1 VPSLAEQAAVMVECV
16 QNHTPSVMVIDEI
29 GRSSE
34 VDAARTVKQR
44 GVRIVASA
52 HGDLRKLV
60 KNAQL
65 RGLVGGVE
73 TVTLGDAAAAADAK
87 ARHSS
92 SVSKLKP
99 QRGGAPTFDVIVEL
113 SRSHR
118 HEWRVVLDVAS
129 AVDSILAGEQYRV
142 QRRTR
147 HPHTGALDV
156 ATHYA

>member
-1 VPSLAEQAAVMVECV
+1 M
-16 QNHTPSVMVIDEI
+16 
-29 GRSSE
+29 
-34 VDAARTVKQR
+34 
-44 GVRIVASA
+44 
-52 HGDLRKLV
+52 

-87 ARHSS
+87 ARGHSPNNA
-92 SVSKLKP
+92 SKLKP

-118 HEWRVVLDVAS
+118 HEWRVVLDVAT

-147 HPHTGALDV
+147 HPKTGALDV
-156 ATHYA
+156 ATHYV